1 MEWEKDGENITVP
14 KDNRIKIADNKLVI
28 DETKNEDSGNYSC
41 RIFKQD
47 VKTGEQN
54 IIVIGKLTISFA
66 FTKFCLLFCCSLLLL
81 LLLLLSNFSLLSFSW
96 ETFTYPRICNQQF

>member
-1 MEWEKDGENITVP
+1 VDIKTPLEIHCNTTETGIRMEWEKDGENITVP

-28 DETKNEDSGNYSC
+28 EETKSEDLGNYSC

-54 IIVIGKLTISFA
+54 IVVIGKSTISFA
-66 FTKFCLLFCCSLLLL
+66 FTKFSFVLLLI
-81 LLLLLSNFSLLSFSW
+81 
-96 ETFTYPRICNQQF
+96 YYYYYYYY